1 MIFVIF
7 FHDLS
12 ENDSSRRHTSVYSH
26 KALFIKS
33 HIFFI
38 SKLPQNGPA
47 RSAYRSVEIRTY
59 SGSLDPSRNSGKT
72 NTYFFNIFAFWPH
85 QPPTYTHHNCHLIS
99 SGLFFFRLRMY
110 FYIIFLNWFHVCL
123 KKNPS
128 HEASNPRGLELPRRE
143 SVIFLDVRGFWSMF
157 IFFF

>member
-1 MIFVIF
+1 MTRVGDTLLYIATKHFLSKVTF
-7 FHDLS
+7 F
-12 ENDSSRRHTSVYSH
+12 SSQSCPKMVR
-26 KALFIKS
+26 L
-33 HIFFI
+33 
-38 SKLPQNGPA
+38 A
-47 RSAYRSVEIRTY
+47 RLIVRLRY

-99 SGLFFFRLRMY
+99 SGLIFFRLRTY

-128 HEASNPRGLELPRRE
+128 HEASNPRGLEWPRRE
-143 SVIFLDVRGFWSMF
+143 SVIFLNVRGFWSMF
-157 IFFF
+157 IDFLRSA